1 MQFQGRARTES
12 QRIINPTL
20 SLLLCWMIMLGL
32 VFVRQTPHALTDA
45 GRDVAKDRTKTS
57 VSFNRDIQPI
67 FTSACVVCH
76 QGAGPAQL
84 NLAPGAAY
92 ANLAGRPS
100 TEAKMPRV
108 APGAPQGSYLI
119 HKLAGTQNKVGGSG
133 ARMPFNGAP
142 LGPPQIALITQWIQ
156 EGAPNN

>member
-1 MQFQGRARTES
+1 MPAQDRT
-12 QRIINPTL
+12 ILNPVL
-20 SLLLCWMIMLGL
+20 SLLLCWMMALGL
-32 VFVRQTPHALTDA
+32 VFVRQIPHASTDA
-45 GRDVAKDRTKTS
+45 GRDTSKDRAKAS
-57 VSFNRDIQPI
+57 VSFNRDVQPI
-67 FTSACVVCH
+67 FTASCVVCH

-84 NLAPGAAY
+84 TLEPGAAY
-92 ANLAGRPS
+92 ANLVGRPS

-133 ARMPFNGAP
+133 AQMPFNGNP
-142 LGPPQIALITQWIQ
+142 LAPPQIAIVTQWIQ